1 MPHAQLS
8 HVASCLSVFGSNVL
22 KDFKEMRDISGKD
35 SKAQEKILKAD
46 KKEETEAKKHMKDF
60 KQKVNMKI

>member
-1 MPHAQLS
+1 M
-8 HVASCLSVFGSNVL
+8 L
-22 KDFKEMRDISGKD
+22 KDFKDMRDISGKD